1 MSDKQENKESLSESL
16 QQVISLLEKHKL
28 VEHLVHKQ
36 GLPNHDF
43 DKQDLFNQDLANKD
57 LANQDLANLDLAKS
71 DLSKQDLVELLVHK
85 QNLNALQKK
94 LDALHPADVA
104 HILEALPL
112 QDRLNLWD
120 LVKADRDGD
129 ILLEVTDSVRQSLIA
144 DMDSQELLAA
154 AEQLD
159 TDELA
164 DLAPDLP
171 KDVLQDLLDSLD
183 TQNRERL
190 QSTLSY
196 TENTVGALMDF
207 DIVTIRENVTL
218 EVALRYLRRL
228 GSLPDLTD
236 KLFVVDR
243 NDILQGVLPLKRL
256 VVNDLEANVVDVM
269 AADAVV
275 FHPED
280 IADDAAQAFERYDLV
295 TAPVVDAN
303 NKLVGRLTVDEVMDY
318 IRDESESDM
327 LSMAGLR
334 EEEDFFASVWKSVQN
349 RWAWLAVNLVTA
361 IVASRV
367 IGLFEGSIEK
377 IVALAALM
385 PIVAGIGGNSG
396 NQTTTMIVR
405 GLALGQISSHN
416 MQSLVKKELGV
427 ALLNGL
433 LWGGV
438 LGVIAYLLYGNY
450 QLGLVMMSAMTLNL
464 LLAAVMGVVIPLV
477 LDKFGRDPA
486 VGTSVLITAVTDSG
500 GFFIFLGLATIFLI

>member
-1 MSDKQENKESLSESL
+1 MSDKQDTKESLSESL

-28 VEHLVHKQ
+28 VEHLVHRQ
-36 GLPNHDF
+36 AVTNHD
-43 DKQDLFNQDLANKD
+43 LA
-57 LANQDLANLDLAKS
+57 
-71 DLSKQDLVELLVHK
+71 KQDLVELLVHK
-85 QNLNALQKK
+85 QNLSELQKK

-112 QDRLNLWD
+112 EDRLNLWE
-120 LVKADRDGD
+120 LVKADRDGE
-129 ILLEVTDSVRQSLIA
+129 ILLEVADSVRQSLIA

-154 AEQLD
+154 AEQLNA
-159 TDELA
+159 DELA

-183 TQNRERL
+183 AHNRERL

-196 TENTVGALMDF
+196 PEDAVGAHMDF
-207 DIVTIRENVTL
+207 DIVTIREDITL

-228 GSLPDLTD
+228 GTLPEFTD

-243 NDILQGVLPLKRL
+243 NDILQGVLPLKRM
-256 VVNDLEANVVDVM
+256 VVSDLEANVIDVM

-280 IADDAAQAFERYDLV
+280 IIDAAAQAFERYDLV

-303 NKLVGRLTVDEVMDY
+303 NKLVGRITVDAVLDF

-327 LSMAGLR
+327 LTMAGLR
-334 EEEDFFASVWKSVQN
+334 DEEDFFASVWKSVQN
-349 RWAWLAVNLVTA
+349 RWAWLAINLMTA
-361 IVASRV
+361 ILASRV

-405 GLALGQISSHN
+405 GLALGQISAHN
-416 MQSLVKKELGV
+416 MQSLIKKEMGV

-433 LWGGV
+433 LWGSV
-438 LGVIAYLLYGNY
+438 LGIIAYALYGNY

-464 LLAAVMGVVIPLV
+464 MLAAIMGVVIPLRMH
-477 LDKFGRDPA
+477 KSGRDPA

>member
-1 MSDKQENKESLSESL
+1 MSDLQETKDSPKESLTENL
-16 QQVISLLEKHKL
+16 QQVISLLEKSKL
-28 VEHLVHKQ
+28 RDEFAHA
-36 GLPNHDF
+36 
-43 DKQDLFNQDLANKD
+43 QDIF
-57 LANQDLANLDLAKS
+57 
-71 DLSKQDLVELLVHK
+71 EL
-85 QNLNALQKK
+85 QQK
-94 LDALHPADVA
+94 LDDLHPADVA

-112 QDRLNLWD
+112 ADRLNLWE

-129 ILLEVTDSVRQSLIA
+129 ILLEVADSVRQSLIA
-144 DMDSQELLAA
+144 DMDSSELLAA

-171 KDVLQDLLDSLD
+171 KDVLQDLMDSLD
-183 TQNRERL
+183 TQNRTRL

-196 TENTVGALMDF
+196 SEEAVGAHMDF
-207 DIVTIRENVTL
+207 DFVTIRADITL
-218 EVALRYLRRL
+218 EVALRFLRRL

-243 NDILQGVLPLKRL
+243 NDILLGVLPLKRI
-256 VVNDLEANVVDVM
+256 VVNDLEANVADVM
-269 AADAVV
+269 AADAVL

-280 IADDAAQAFERYDLV
+280 ITDEAASAFERYDLV

-303 NKLVGRLTVDEVMDY
+303 NKLVGRITVDAVMDY

-349 RWAWLAVNLVTA
+349 RWAWLAINLVTA
-361 IVASRV
+361 LVASRV

-416 MQSLVKKELGV
+416 MHALIKKELGV

-433 LWGGV
+433 VWGSV
-438 LGVIAYLLYGNY
+438 LGIIAFILYKNA
-450 QLGLVMMSAMTLNL
+450 QLGLVMMAAMTLNL
-464 LLAAVMGVVIPLV
+464 LLGAIVGVIIPITMY
-477 LDKFGRDPA
+477 KMGRDPA
-486 VGTSVLITAVTDSG
+486 VGTSVLLTAVTDSG